1 VSDRAPASA
10 PAPDPM
16 PAPDEAPPPRR
27 PLLPPLGYPVIA
39 LVFGAILVFSFSRV
53 LLAVSKDAAPAIALL
68 MALNVLVGAALVAY
82 GGRVRR
88 RPVSFPLLMIGAAGV
103 IGLGLFALNLNE
115 RPVEAPGEGGG
126 PPAVRLEL
134 AAQGIKFDKQDLS
147 MPAGA
152 PVTLA
157 FDNRDAGTPHNVA
170 IFTDE
175 SAKTVVFRG
184 ALVTGPKTTTYSF
197 TSPAKPGTYY
207 FHCDVHPTQMNG
219 TVTVTAGGEGSGPGG
234 GEGAGQGAVSLVA
247 KGLAFDPTKLTVS
260 GGGQVTIQF
269 DDQDPGTP
277 HNVAVFKGSDA
288 NAPVLFRGDVV
299 TGPAKT
305 DYTFAAPPPGT
316 YYFHCDVHPTQMKGT
331 LTVT

>member
-1 VSDRAPASA
+1 MSDRTPT
-10 PAPDPM
+10 PVL
-16 PAPDEAPPPRR
+16 DEERAATPPPRR
-27 PLLPPLGYPVIA
+27 PMLPPLAYPVIA

-88 RPVSFPLLMIGAAGV
+88 RPVSFPLLVLGAAGV

-115 RPVEAPGEGGG
+115 RPAEGPGGG
-126 PPAVRLEL
+126 GGGSPPARLQL
-134 AAQGIKFDKQDLS
+134 AAQGIKFDKGDLS

-152 PVTLA
+152 AVTLS

-170 IFTDE
+170 IFTDQ

-197 TSPAKPGTYY
+197 TAPAKPGTYY

-219 TVTVTAGGEGSGPGG
+219 TVTVTAGGEGGGNGQPG
-234 GEGAGQGAVSLVA
+234 GAGQGAVSLVA
-247 KGLAFDPTKLTVS
+247 KGLAFDPTKLTVP

-269 DDQDPGTP
+269 DDQDAGTP
-277 HNVAVFKGSDA
+277 HNVAVFRGADA
-288 NAPVLFRGDVV
+288 NAPVLFRGAIV

-305 DYTFAAPPPGT
+305 SYTFAAPPPGT